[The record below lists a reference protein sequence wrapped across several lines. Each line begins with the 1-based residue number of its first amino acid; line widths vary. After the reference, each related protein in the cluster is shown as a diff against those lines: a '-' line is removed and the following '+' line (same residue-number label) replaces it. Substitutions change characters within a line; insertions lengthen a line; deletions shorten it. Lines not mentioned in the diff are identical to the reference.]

1 MAMASVM
8 KLMPD
13 CRSINPSVKRGML
26 KSAPSPTVARIRPR
40 IVIINALAT
49 CPVPA
54 KAAMALRPTTISAK
68 YSAEWNS
75 SATVDSAGAKIIRR
89 IAPIVPP
96 AKLATAAM
104 VSALP
109 ACPFCAIG

>member
-1 MAMASVM
+1 
-8 KLMPD
+8 MPD
-13 CRSINPSVKRGML
+13 CKSIRPSVKRGML
-26 KSAPSPTVARIRPR
+26 NKAPSPTVARIRPR

-54 KAAMALRPTTISAK
+54 KAAMADSPTIINAK

-75 SATVDSAGAKIIRR
+75 SATELSAGAKIISKM
-89 IAPIVPP
+89 APIVPP
-96 AKLATAAM
+96 AKLATAAI

-109 ACPFCAIG
+109 ACPFRAIG

>member
-1 MAMASVM
+1 M
-8 KLMPD
+8 
-13 CRSINPSVKRGML
+13 VKRGML
-26 KSAPSPTVARIRPR
+26 NSAPSPTVARIRPR
-40 IVIINALAT
+40 IVIISALAT

-54 KAAMALRPTTISAK
+54 KAAMAERPTTISAK
-68 YSAEWNS
+68 YSAEWNR

-109 ACPFCAIG
+109 ACPFWAIG

>member
-1 MAMASVM
+1 MASVM
-8 KLMPD
+8 KEIPD
-13 CRSINPSVKRGML
+13 CRSISPMVKRGML
-26 KSAPSPTVARIRPR
+26 NSAPSPTVARIRPR
-40 IVIINALAT
+40 IVIISALNT

-75 SATVDSAGAKIIRR
+75 SATEDSAGAKIISRM
-89 IAPIVPP
+89 APIVPP
-96 AKLATAAM
+96 AKLDTAAM

-109 ACPFCAIG
+109 AWPLRAMG